1 MMQVRSDEIRRKLP
15 AVVRAVERDG
25 EHVEL
30 LRYDEPVAVIVP
42 PEWHKKAKA
51 ALSEEHGIFVAP
63 EWYEAAVAALAE
75 RRGF

>member
-30 LRYDEPVAVIVP
+30 LRYDEPVAVVVP
-42 PEWHKKAKA
+42 
-51 ALSEEHGIFVAP
+51 V
-63 EWYEAAVAALAE
+63 EWYAKAVAALGE
-75 RRGF
+75 GETP

>member
-30 LRYDEPVAVIVP
+30 LRYDETVAVVVP
-42 PEWHKKAKA
+42 VEWYKA
-51 ALSEEHGIFVAP
+51 ARD
-63 EWYEAAVAALAE
+63 ALNAE
-75 RRGF
+75 VQR